1 MPDFTPRAVLAVE
14 FDTLLLKRA
23 LRRSF
28 SFILELFKAKN
39 IKRNRM
45 SLPNHQELMLPLL
58 KLLNTQGQAI
68 QISQVGKLLAEQSN
82 LTTDEL
88 NQMIPS
94 GKRTVFYDR
103 VGWAKTYLVKAGLVN
118 QPDWGMCELSEEAKK
133 LDLNVLDKIDNNFL
147 MRYESFREFK
157 VPTKIRQNKEKI
169 ICIEEND
176 DIETPEESLQR
187 INEILLTNLKDDL
200 LNLIQTKNPYFFE
213 RLVVDLLVAMGYGGS
228 HQDAAQA
235 IGKTSD
241 GGIDGIISE
250 DRLGLDKIYI
260 QAKRW
265 KNTVGRPDIQQFK
278 GALADQVAKKGVF
291 ITTSNFSKEAVESAK
306 KSGIVLIDGDKLT
319 SLMIEFGLGVQVERS
334 FNIYKIDQDRFDEDN
349 F

>member
-1 MPDFTPRAVLAVE
+1 MA
-14 FDTLLLKRA
+14 
-23 LRRSF
+23 
-28 SFILELFKAKN
+28 
-39 IKRNRM
+39 
-45 SLPNHQELMLPLL
+45 LPNHQELMLPLL
-58 KLLNTQGQAI
+58 KVLKKQSQPI
-68 QISQVGKLLAEQSN
+68 QISQAGKLLAEQSN
-82 LTTDEL
+82 LTSEEL
-88 NQMIPS
+88 TKMIPS

-103 VGWAKTYLVKAGLVN
+103 VGWAKTYLVKAGLIH
-118 QPDWGMCELSEEAKK
+118 QPDWGLCELSKEAKK
-133 LDLNVLDKIDNNFL
+133 LDLELLNKIDNDFL
-147 MRYESFREFK
+147 MQYESFRNFK
-157 VPTKIRQNKEKI
+157 MPPNIKGDKQITSTLEKS
-169 ICIEEND
+169 D
-176 DIETPEESLQR
+176 LETPGESLQR
-187 INEILLTNLKDDL
+187 INEILLSSLKDDL
-200 LNLIQTKNPYFFE
+200 LNLVKAKHPSFFE

-241 GGIDGIISE
+241 GGVDGIISE

-265 KNTVGRPDIQQFK
+265 ENTVGRPDIQQFK

-319 SLMIEFGLGVQVERS
+319 SLMIEFGLGVQIERS
-334 FNIYKIDQDRFDEDN
+334 FHIYRIDQDRFDEDS

>member
-1 MPDFTPRAVLAVE
+1 MYTHYDLMKPLVYVLQNRKDQISNQE
-14 FDTLLLKRA
+14 A
-23 LRRSF
+23 LEQVVSHLR
-28 SFILELFKAKN
+28 LNDEQKN
-39 IKRNRM
+39 IRM
-45 SLPNHQELMLPLL
+45 ENGKNL
-58 KLLNTQGQAI
+58 I
-68 QISQVGKLLAEQSN
+68 QYRL
-82 LTTDEL
+82 
-88 NQMIPS
+88 
-94 GKRTVFYDR
+94 R
-103 VGWAKTYLVKAGLVN
+103 WAKTYLKKAGLLETIDSKYFRLTSLGQSLN
-118 QPDWGMCELSEEAKK
+118 LERIECFSSKFLSQYEGFNEFRNYDKK
-133 LDLNVLDKIDNNFL
+133 SGASI
-147 MRYESFREFK
+147 
-157 VPTKIRQNKEKI
+157 QNLFE
-169 ICIEEND
+169 EEND
-176 DIETPEESLQR
+176 STPEEIISIEFNKLNQS
-187 INEILLTNLKDDL
+187 IKDDL
-200 LNLIQTKNPYFFE
+200 IEKIKLNSPQFFE

-265 KNTVGRPDIQQFK
+265 ENTVGRPEIQQFK

-319 SLMIEFGLGVQVERS
+319 SLMIEFGLGVQIERS
-334 FNIYKIDQDRFDEDN
+334 FHIYRIDQDRFDEDS